1 MTDREAW
8 LAKRRETMPDG
19 GPRIQASE
27 LPTILWGDQLSLYL
41 DKIGQ
46 GEDFDSLLLQRG
58 RRWEAVVADEYA
70 QQTGRPVRDLGAFV
84 IQQHPTLE
92 WMGATLDRVTLMA
105 TAELM
110 PDTTD
115 LTGYWPGPLQIKVA
129 LGRAREWEAGP
140 PLAVLTQVQ
149 AEIACFGST
158 WGAIA
163 ALTNYFA
170 PLQVF
175 DVERDDEFFALA
187 LPHVEEFRDRVK
199 RRIPPEPRSSD
210 ALPALR
216 RLYGAGSGET
226 IQLDQTGQ
234 ALVVEWERA
243 LEASDSASEWAASC
257 RARLLGLM
265 AGASWAKLPDGST
278 LVQKKHGNG
287 LTLKR
292 EWWRR
297 R

>member
-1 MTDREAW
+1 MTRDEW

-19 GPRIQASE
+19 GPRVQASE

-58 RRWEAVVADEYA
+58 RRWEAVVAEEYA
-70 QQTGRPVRDLGAFV
+70 QQTGRFLTDPGAFV
-84 IQQHPTLE
+84 IQQHPTIPWL
-92 WMGATLDRVTLMA
+92 GATLDRL
-105 TAELM
+105 
-110 PDTTD
+110 TTTRD
-115 LTGYWPGPLQIKVA
+115 SPSYWCPLQIKVA
-129 LGRAREWEAGP
+129 MGRAREWEAGP

-187 LPHVEEFRDRVK
+187 LPHVEEFRDRV
-199 RRIPPEPRSSD
+199 RRRVPPEPKSSD
-210 ALPALR
+210 AIPALR
-216 RLYGAGSGET
+216 RLYGTGNGET
-226 IQLDQTGQ
+226 IELDRRGQ

-243 LEASDSASEWAASC
+243 LEAEDSAKEWAAEC

-278 LVQKKHGNG
+278 LTKRKHGNG